1 MEIREKKI
9 YIRGWF
15 GDWKEATVEQARAF
29 ARKIMNINKPEVYAR
44 HVRGIGYEELAHTL

>member
-15 GDWKEATVEQARAF
+15 GDWKEVTVEQARAF